1 MTRDDV
7 RRLARESIERG
18 DAVGWFEELYRRAG
32 EKWDRI
38 PWADL
43 VPNPHLV
50 EWLDRFSV
58 AGSGK
63 LCLVVGC
70 GLGDDAEL
78 LAERGF
84 DVVAYDISAT
94 AIDGCR
100 ARFPTSRVEYVVADA
115 LDPPPAWL
123 GRFALVFESYT
134 LQVLPPE
141 PRSRALRA
149 IAATVGPRG
158 RLLVLCRAREKQDP
172 EGELPWPLT
181 RDELDAFRDLGL
193 TEIAVESLL
202 DRETPPVRRFL
213 ALYERG
219 AAKVGG

>member
-1 MTRDDV
+1 MTRDEV
-7 RRLARESIERG
+7 RRLTRESFERG
-18 DAVGWFEELYRRAG
+18 DPVGWFDELYRRAG
-32 EKWDRI
+32 EHWARI

-43 VPNPHLV
+43 APNPYLA
-50 EWLDRFSV
+50 EWIHREAIV
-58 AGSGK
+58 GAGKS
-63 LCLVVGC
+63 CLVVGC

-100 ARFPTSRVEYVVADA
+100 ARFPASNVEYVVADA
-115 LDPPPAWL
+115 LVPPALWL

-134 LQVLPPE
+134 LQVLPSDA
-141 PRSRALRA
+141 RARALRA
-149 IAATVGPRG
+149 IASTVAPEG
-158 RLLVLCRAREKQDP
+158 RLLVLCRAREKQEP

-181 RDELDAFRDLGL
+181 REELDAFRGHGL
-193 TEIAVESLL
+193 TEVAVESFL

-213 ALYERG
+213 ALYERNVG
-219 AAKVGG
+219 RAAE

>member
-1 MTRDDV
+1 VTRDEV

-18 DAVGWFEELYRRAG
+18 DAVGWFDELYRRAG
-32 EKWDRI
+32 EHWARI

-43 VPNPHLV
+43 VPNPYLV
-50 EWLDRFSV
+50 EWIQREAIV
-58 AGSGK
+58 GAGKS
-63 LCLVVGC
+63 CLVVGC

-100 ARFPTSRVEYVVADA
+100 ARFPASKVEYVVAAA
-115 LDPPPAWL
+115 LVPPAPWL

-134 LQVLPPE
+134 LQVLPSDA
-141 PRSRALRA
+141 RARALRA
-149 IAATVGPRG
+149 IASTVGREG
-158 RLLVLCRAREKQDP
+158 RLLVLCRAREKQEP

-181 RDELDAFRDLGL
+181 REELDAFRGHGL
-193 TEIAVESLL
+193 TEVAVESFL

-213 ALYERG
+213 ALYERNVG
-219 AAKVGG
+219 RAAE